1 MTSERAMDQVRIWHK
16 DPALA
21 GRFHPDAP
29 DDCQVVVHA
38 GGPRLTTTA
47 PELVWVRLVAKQGKT
62 YRARLLNQPTQI
74 AGLSAGD
81 EILVLASAGSPYPVM
96 VTEAYLAERDGWV
109 IHPCDKCGL
118 PELFDAPSDLMR
130 ATFPNAPADA
140 EIEMFT
146 AFCPLC
152 GGVQGVEIV
161 GRDPDDD
168 VDEEDNDDDEIPV
181 PVARQSPVLGENP
194 APWWKFWK
202 R

>member
-1 MTSERAMDQVRIWHK
+1 MTSGRAMDQLQIWHK
-16 DPALA
+16 DPVLA

-81 EILVLASAGSPYPVM
+81 EILVLASPGTPYPVM
-96 VTEAYLAERDGWV
+96 ATEAYLAERERWV

-140 EIEMFT
+140 EMEMFT

-152 GGVQGVEIV
+152 GGVQGVEIIDSDL
-161 GRDPDDD
+161 GDDMD
-168 VDEEDNDDDEIPV
+168 DEESDDEIPV
-181 PVARQSPVLGENP
+181 RVSHQSQVPGADR